1 MKHMNAVKKY
11 APRLAVVGGGLAAL
25 PSFATG
31 TDYSAI
37 TGAVDWSSVATGIV
51 SIFALGA
58 AVIVAF
64 VGGKFLLRAIRGA

>member
-1 MKHMNAVKKY
+1 MKQNLKRYGRIAV
-11 APRLAVVGGGLAAL
+11 AVGSAAAL
-25 PSFATG
+25 PVMAQTTG

-51 SIFALGA
+51 TVFAAGA
-58 AVIVAF
+58 TVIVAF